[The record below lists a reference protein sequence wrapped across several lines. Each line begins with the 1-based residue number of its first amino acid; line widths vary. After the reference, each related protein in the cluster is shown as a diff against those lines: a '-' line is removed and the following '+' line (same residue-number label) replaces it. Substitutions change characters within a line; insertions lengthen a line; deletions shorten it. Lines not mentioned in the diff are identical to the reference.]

1 MKGILATIGVAIG
14 LIIVLYS
21 AFGDMFTAIDFFH
34 AVQPA
39 IEGNTT
45 GAVEQVT
52 NFTTDYVIG
61 TMYWAIAIAFIS
73 SILAIF
79 GIKIKSR

>member
-1 MKGILATIGVAIG
+1 
-14 LIIVLYS
+14 
-21 AFGDMFTAIDFFH
+21 MFTAIDFFH

-39 IEGNTT
+39 IQGNTT

-52 NFTTDYVIG
+52 QFTTDYIIDMVYWTLAITFIG
-61 TMYWAIAIAFIS
+61 

-79 GIKIKSR
+79 EIKIKSG